1 VVLVVLDL
9 GCGAGNDLKSWGIA
23 ALDKVIGIDIDKIS
37 LAIAKTRFCDR
48 TYIQAPAECLP
59 FKNESFDRVIAAVSL
74 PYMNIQQALGEVHR
88 ILVPTGR
95 LSLSLHPPSFTAA
108 ELLHNAIPKAIPT
121 MFRLYVICAFSEFM
135 FRGLQSCNGSPLD
148 FVSPRAVLISDVR
161 ARTRP
166 ARARITIR
174 CACAGALRCFS
185 GASSW
190 GSILA
195 NRASLLIQSV
205 RHQTVESRTVSD
217 SVAPVRFDSC
227 RISFAL

>member
-121 MFRLYVICAFSEFM
+121 MFRLYVIANGVVFHFTGRVVGFEKGRTESFQTE
-135 FRGLQSCNGSPLD
+135 RGMRIAL
-148 FVSPRAVLISDVR
+148 
-161 ARTRP
+161 
-166 ARARITIR
+166 ARAKFTDFSFRSGRGPVGKTFIVEAR
-174 CACAGALRCFS
+174 KSESSDALPTT
-185 GASSW
+185 
-190 GSILA
+190 
-195 NRASLLIQSV
+195 RA
-205 RHQTVESRTVSD
+205 
-217 SVAPVRFDSC
+217 A
-227 RISFAL
+227 A